1 VITADGNEALRH
13 LVSLLNRY
21 GVAYMLVG
29 SYSSNAYGIPRATKD
44 ADIVVETLNATF
56 NLIATS
62 LGDGYKTESQLEFEL
77 ITGTVRRRIC
87 CTQINFMIE
96 IFQLS
101 DDPFDQSRFERR
113 VEVQSSVLGGS
124 IWLPTPED
132 VIVQKLRWNRPQDRV
147 DAENVM
153 IVQMENL
160 DWDYIYRWTDLHGT
174 TKTLTAI
181 REDL

>member
-1 VITADGNEALRH
+1 
-13 LVSLLNRY
+13 
-21 GVAYMLVG
+21 
-29 SYSSNAYGIPRATKD
+29 
-44 ADIVVETLNATF
+44 
-56 NLIATS
+56 
-62 LGDGYKTESQLEFEL
+62 
-77 ITGTVRRRIC
+77 
-87 CTQINFMIE
+87 MIE

-101 DDPFDQSRFERR
+101 DNPFDQSRFERR